1 MAATG
6 ARPRSAPLAVHL
18 GVRALEPPVAN
29 VFGEC
34 SNCSKSV
41 LNANLAL
48 HEAHCFRLYE
58 RCSRCGANI
67 KRGSIEAHRGDGTC
81 QEVVSKAGGH
91 VRRLQSLR
99 QTSSSRRADAIS

>member
-1 MAATG
+1 MAAPG

-18 GVRALEPPVAN
+18 GVPAHEPPV
-29 VFGEC
+29 VFAEC
-34 SNCSKSV
+34 SNCSKSI

-58 RCSRCGANI
+58 RCSRCGASI

-81 QEVVSKAGGH
+81 QEVSKAGGH

-99 QTSSSRRADAIS
+99 QTSSSRSAETIG